1 MIKSIFLTA
10 FDLTKKNA
18 IVLIGVFLSI
28 VLLSFLMGLLGE
40 LLRQQIIASVVFNIF
55 SLIVNITFTIAT
67 IKLAFAII
75 SDQTLL
81 FDAIKPTKIEALK
94 IVRSSFYLI
103 LLIISMLFL
112 TLGFLELLGV
122 IDPSFTAFFDDLSKD
137 PNHLFN
143 YTATHLTYTFAIL
156 LLIILPTL
164 IIYIRLGFVNY
175 LIIDKGIEVG
185 SAFMISYQFTKG
197 KLGFII
203 LLYLAIIALNII
215 GLAFLLVGVLFT
227 IPMSFIIIALAY
239 RYLFPKELLEE
250 PSFLI

>member
-18 IVLIGVFLSI
+18 IVLIGVFLSM
-28 VLLSFLMGLLGE
+28 VLLSFLIGLLGE

-55 SLIVNITFTIAT
+55 SLMVNITITIAT
-67 IKLAFAII
+67 IKLSFAII
-75 SDQTLL
+75 ANQTLT
-81 FDAIKPTKIEALK
+81 FDSIKPNKAELLK
-94 IVRSSFYLI
+94 IIRSSFYLI
-103 LLIISMLFL
+103 LLIFSILFL

-122 IDPSFTAFFDDLSKD
+122 IDPSFTAFFEDLSKD

-143 YTATHLTYTFAIL
+143 YTMLQLAYTLTIL
-156 LLIILPTL
+156 LLIIFPML
-164 IIYIRLGFVNY
+164 IIYMRLGFVNY
-175 LIIDKGIEVG
+175 LIIDKEIEVG

-215 GLAFLLVGVLFT
+215 GLAFLLIGVLFT
-227 IPMSFIIIALAY
+227 IPMSFMIITLAY
-239 RYLFPKELLEE
+239 RYLFPKDILDEKN
-250 PSFLI
+250 FLI